1 VSADRAGALKA
12 IDDAFRDGVE
22 HLYEIFVQGLET
34 GTPSQAE
41 LIQHFRA
48 GLAHRCN
55 AHGKTTAAVIDY
67 FQGEK
72 RHD

>member
-1 VSADRAGALKA
+1 MSADRAGALKA
-12 IDDAFRDGVE
+12 VDDAFRDGVE

-34 GTPSQAE
+34 GSQPVD

-72 RHD
+72 QHD

>member
-12 IDDAFRDGVE
+12 VDDAFRDGVE

-34 GTPSQAE
+34 GMSPAE

-72 RHD
+72 HHD